1 MSFAALSLALVLAG
15 PAPAAGGGGARVRW
29 ERGIDEAVKAAR
41 QAQRPIMVDFWAEWC
56 SWCRR
61 LDLTTYRDPVVTRLL
76 GDFVAVKVN
85 TEGTP
90 REVAFAGRYDVT
102 SLPTIAF
109 FSPEGRPLLR
119 LTGFQGPGQFPATLE
134 VARALGTRVI
144 GWEASLQKNP
154 DDAAALTA
162 LGLHLY
168 EQEAYQDSSSLL
180 VRAARHD
187 GSLPAAE
194 RKRTR
199 MLLAVMLN
207 HDRRH
212 AESEA
217 LIKEALELRPATE
230 LDAKLLYILAK
241 TYTATQR
248 VEEARATLRRVLD
261 TYPRSPVADKARE
274 TLVALERR

>member
-1 MSFAALSLALVLAG
+1 MSLAALSLALVLSAPG
-15 PAPAAGGGGARVRW
+15 PSQAAGAQRVRW

-41 QAQRPIMVDFWAEWC
+41 QAQKPIMVDFWAEWC

-61 LDLTTYRDPVVTRLL
+61 LDLTTYRDPLVVRLL
-76 GDFVAVKVN
+76 GDFVALKVN

-90 REVAFAGRYDVT
+90 REQAFAARYDVT

-119 LTGFQGPGQFPATLE
+119 LTGFQGPGQFPSTLE

-144 GWEASLQKNP
+144 GWESALQKNP
-154 DDAAALTA
+154 EDGAALTA

-168 EQEAYQDSSSLL
+168 EQESYEDSSELL
-180 VRAARHD
+180 ARAVRHD
-187 GSLPAAE
+187 AALPAAE

-207 HDRRH
+207 HERQH
-212 AESEA
+212 GESEA
-217 LIKEALELRPATE
+217 LLKEALELRPPGE

-241 TYTATQR
+241 TYTAIGR
-248 VEEARATLRRVLD
+248 VSEARATLRRVLD
-261 TYPRSPVADKARE
+261 GYPRSPVAEKARE
-274 TLVALERR
+274 SLVALERP